1 MCFPFPARED
11 VLFERWSKKGEGKR
25 KCLNF
30 RGKEWRKRIVLEIFL
45 RPSISRQFAP
55 LLKSFRELRGRAAGK
70 LQRSRKLAGAS
81 LIIGI
86 LATPRSN
93 FYTGK
98 NIFESTLSMPST
110 FLIDR
115 LTPRL
120 PCPLP
125 SSRVSEVHKLRAIRY
140 RIIDQFS
147 KCLPADFHR
156 ARLKTLETIKGN
168 PSDG

>member
-1 MCFPFPARED
+1 MFELSREGM
-11 VLFERWSKKGEGKR
+11 KKK
-25 KCLNF
+25 N
-30 RGKEWRKRIVLEIFL
+30 
-45 RPSISRQFAP
+45 
-55 LLKSFRELRGRAAGK
+55 
-70 LQRSRKLAGAS
+70 RSRDISSSKYQSSICSFIKKFSRTSGTRS
-81 LIIGI
+81 WKT
-86 LATPRSN
+86 ATQQETGRCFVNNRDPRPN

-98 NIFESTLSMPST
+98 NIFESTLPMPST

>member
-86 LATPRSN
+86 LATPRPN

-115 LTPRL
+115 LAPRL
-120 PCPLP
+120 PCLP
-125 SSRVSEVHKLRAIRY
+125 SSERSSQIKSNSIPHHRSIFKVFASR
-140 RIIDQFS
+140 FS
-147 KCLPADFHR
+147 SSTAKNTRNH
-156 ARLKTLETIKGN
+156 
-168 PSDG
+168 